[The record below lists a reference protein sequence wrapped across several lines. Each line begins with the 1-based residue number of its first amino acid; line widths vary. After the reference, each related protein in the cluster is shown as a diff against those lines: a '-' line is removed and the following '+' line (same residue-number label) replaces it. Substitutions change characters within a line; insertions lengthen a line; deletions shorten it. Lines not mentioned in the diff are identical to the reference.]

1 MVDGTGC
8 GGGFETSRCGASIS
22 GQADG
27 IGGVSR
33 GVPGVV
39 ARRGAAAA
47 TGGKQLAESI
57 CLACRAASSIVSERP
72 PLDRRK
78 AVRAKRSRLRVC
90 QTRG

>member
-1 MVDGTGC
+1 MLFVDGTGR

-39 ARRGAAAA
+39 A
-47 TGGKQLAESI
+47 L
-57 CLACRAASSIVSERP
+57 LLPLAASSSHKAFASLSE
-72 PLDRRK
+72 PLL
-78 AVRAKRSRLRVC
+78 ALLLNVLH
-90 QTRG
+90 